1 MFEVDEA
8 AKIITES
15 VDPDA
20 NIIFGATIREDY
32 EGELKITVV
41 AAGFDEGTNKKYS
54 EEAIASLETII
65 ECREAFIPTKFF
77 NNDENT
83 RTYTYHWHQTY
94 AQDGQDQP
102 KNPMNFH
109 IEAKCKAIDTIAE

>member
-15 VDPDA
+15 VDSDA

-41 AAGFDEGTNKKYS
+41 ATGFDENSNKKFISDKS
-54 EEAIASLETII
+54 ETMRNGGVFGKRSVTDSRII
-65 ECREAFIPTKFF
+65 PSKQSMQNEEDDLDIPTFLRK
-77 NNDENT
+77 
-83 RTYTYHWHQTY
+83 
-94 AQDGQDQP
+94 
-102 KNPMNFH
+102 K
-109 IEAKCKAIDTIAE
+109 K